1 MGAGAGAAGEGVA
14 GTAGAEG
21 AADGAGAD
29 GAAGVEAA
37 ALEGVEGACEGVAAD
52 EGALGCIRWYG
63 QMQCSESFNGEAG
76 VITFDTMHTM
86 KPFSSMLYVSMVLS
100 SWRIFPASYS
110 AKRQRDKLRKSR
122 SKGHKKQQLTVPF
135 QRIPEK

>member
-1 MGAGAGAAGEGVA
+1 MGAGAEAAGEGVA

-63 QMQCSESFNGEAG
+63 QMQCSESFQWRGRCHYLRYHAYYETLLLNVVCLDGLVILEDFPCELFSEA
-76 VITFDTMHTM
+76 
-86 KPFSSMLYVSMVLS
+86 
-100 SWRIFPASYS
+100 S
-110 AKRQRDKLRKSR
+110 AR
-122 SKGHKKQQLTVPF
+122 
-135 QRIPEK
+135 